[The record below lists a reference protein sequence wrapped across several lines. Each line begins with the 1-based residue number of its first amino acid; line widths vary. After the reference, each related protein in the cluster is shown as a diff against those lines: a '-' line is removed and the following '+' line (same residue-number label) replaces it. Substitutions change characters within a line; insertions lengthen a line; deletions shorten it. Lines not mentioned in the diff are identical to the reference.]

1 MSRSRPELV
10 HELFIADVPEIADD
24 VIVVQELA
32 REPGFRTKIAVYCED
47 KRIDC
52 VGACVGPRGTR
63 IRNIINELGGE
74 KIDIIPW
81 DDVPETFI
89 ANALAPARISRV
101 YVDRDA
107 RDAIVVVPDDQLSL
121 AIGKK
126 GQNVRLTCRLTRWNV
141 EVKSESDFDKERVG
155 EGVDGKAGESVL
167 PSEGD
172 SGASMPG
179 VSASELDSIENSAQ
193 NSKDN

>member
-1 MSRSRPELV
+1 LV
-10 HELFIADVPEIADD
+10 HELFIADVPEIAEE
-24 VIVVQELA
+24 VIIVQELA
-32 REPGFRTKIAVYCED
+32 REPGFRTKIAVHSD
-47 KRIDC
+47 DGRIDC

-81 DDVPETFI
+81 SDIPETFI

-101 YVDRDA
+101 YVDRDE
-107 RDAIVVVPDDQLSL
+107 REAIVVVPDDQLSL

-141 EVKSESDFDKERVG
+141 EVKSETEFEAERVD
-155 EGVDGKAGESVL
+155 EGVEGNSEESALAPAEVGDQVLGETSDASSAVTKTDAGE
-167 PSEGD
+167 PSA
-172 SGASMPG
+172 AS
-179 VSASELDSIENSAQ
+179 SEE
-193 NSKDN
+193 